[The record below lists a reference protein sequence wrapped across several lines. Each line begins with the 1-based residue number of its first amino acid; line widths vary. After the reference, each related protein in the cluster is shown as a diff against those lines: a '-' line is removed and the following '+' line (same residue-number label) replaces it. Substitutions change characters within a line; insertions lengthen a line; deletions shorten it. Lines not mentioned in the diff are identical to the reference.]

1 MAIFNCTEPLA
12 LFVCSC
18 RQKKALPIDLI
29 VITAI
34 VMYYSRQ
41 HKVSKRN
48 SYPYQVLLVGSLK
61 LHVLDAVF
69 TYPQFSL
76 FAILVRK
83 WRKIPCI
90 NFIFAKLDFVHI
102 LDLGNLICGKEKTV
116 LIITNQTAQ
125 VGTIRCLWQLYCIN
139 DPALISGN
147 PITYHYWAHR
157 SYINKNYFDVASK
170 SLI

>member
-1 MAIFNCTEPLA
+1 M
-12 LFVCSC
+12 
-18 RQKKALPIDLI
+18 
-29 VITAI
+29 
-34 VMYYSRQ
+34 
-41 HKVSKRN
+41 
-48 SYPYQVLLVGSLK
+48 LLVGSLK

-102 LDLGNLICGKEKTV
+102 LDLGNLICGNEKTV

-125 VGTIRCLWQLYCIN
+125 VGTIRCLW
-139 DPALISGN
+139 
-147 PITYHYWAHR
+147 
-157 SYINKNYFDVASK
+157 
-170 SLI
+170 